1 MHNKLHRH
9 YCSLLYP
16 CIHYDAFVPLAD
28 GMKGRGLR
36 IEKIY
41 SHLNGHEWILVHQPK
56 VWKNIEDTV
65 ARVDATKYK
74 TKISKEKGMHGTHV
88 YAPIELNK
96 RFRTE
101 FRKAGWN
108 ESRTSYWVTDDFNLI
123 RRTLLLSPDDQRKQ
137 IKAEGHVAIYSYN
150 QTDFVK
156 NRVAV
161 EIQLGKYSFI
171 AYDIFVKHLAFYVGD
186 TIDVGIEILPMKSM
200 QAQMSS
206 GPGYYEGALYDVA
219 RQGRGVPGVPLVLV
233 GIAG

>member
-1 MHNKLHRH
+1 MHIQR
-9 YCSLLYP
+9 
-16 CIHYDAFVPLAD
+16 
-28 GMKGRGLR
+28 
-36 IEKIY
+36 IY

-56 VWKNIEDTV
+56 VWKNIEQIV

-74 TKISKEKGMHGTHV
+74 TKISKEKGMQGTAV

-101 FRKAGWN
+101 FRNAGWN

-123 RRTLLLSPDDQRKQ
+123 RRTLLLSPQDQKTQ
-137 IKAEGHVAIYSYN
+137 IEAEGHIPIYSYN

-206 GPGYYEGALYDVA
+206 GPG
-219 RQGRGVPGVPLVLV
+219 
-233 GIAG
+233 